1 MKPTNKK
8 RVCRLNCIFVSDLH
22 GKKKRYNRLFQIILN
37 ETLDAVFLGG
47 DLLPNQFTLDSNMD
61 EFIEDKIF
69 SNIRKIKENADK
81 EIRFFVILGNDD
93 PRVFE
98 KNFLDADDEGLIDYI
113 HNKTVN
119 FADMFVTGYSYVP
132 PTPFQL
138 KDWEKYDVSQYV
150 DVGVV
155 PPENGIRTIEVS
167 EDKIR
172 YATIAEDL
180 KRLSKNTSVEKTIF
194 LFHSPPYNSYLD
206 RADLDGKI
214 VDHAPVD
221 VHIGSIAIQRFI
233 KKKQPLLTL
242 HGHVHESARIT
253 GYWKERF
260 GKTYSF
266 NASHDGSEL
275 ALVRFKTI
283 DLENATRELIAVS

>member
-1 MKPTNKK
+1 MD
-8 RVCRLNCIFVSDLH
+8 CIFVSDLH
-22 GKKKRYNRLFQIILN
+22 GKNKRYDRLFQIILN
-37 ETLDAVFLGG
+37 ETPDAVFLGG

-81 EIRFFVILGNDD
+81 EIRFFIILGNDD

-98 KNFLDADDEGLIDYI
+98 KKFLDADNGGLIDYV

-119 FADMFVTGYSYVP
+119 FTGMFVTGYSYVP

-155 PPENGIRTIEVS
+155 SPEEGVRTVEVS

-180 KRLSKNTSVEKTIF
+180 KELSKNALVEKTIF

-206 RADLDGKI
+206 RADLDGKL
-214 VDHAPVD
+214 VDHAPID

-242 HGHVHESARIT
+242 HGHVHESTRIT
-253 GYWKERF
+253 GYWKEKF

-266 NASHDGSEL
+266 NAAHDGSEL
-275 ALVRFKTI
+275 ALVRFRTD
-283 DLENATRELIAVS
+283 DLENATRVLI